1 MNFVDIII
9 IMVILAGAIIG
20 FKRGVIKQAVL
31 TLGMILVVVL
41 SFMLKNP
48 LSVFLYQ
55 RLPFLTFGIL
65 DEYAILNILVY
76 ELISFLILFILFS
89 IVFGLL
95 VKASSKIEEFFRD
108 TVILAIPS
116 KILGMILGAIEYYF
130 ITFIVLFVLSQPIIF
145 SEDFHQIKPVSNSKL
160 ANIMLTKT
168 PVVSYYTKNTMKSI
182 EELYDLFKTKDDY
195 SVKEFNCKAIKVL
208 KKDKIVSEK
217 SIEYLESHGKIK
229 RCD

>member
-1 MNFVDIII
+1 MNYVDIII
-9 IMVILAGAIIG
+9 IMFIVAGAIIG

-116 KILGMILGAIEYYF
+116 KILGLILGAIEYYF

-145 SEDFHQIKPVSNSKL
+145 SEDFHQIKPVSNSKI

-168 PVVSYYTKNTMKSI
+168 PVLSYYTKNTMKSI

-208 KKDKIVSEK
+208 KKDKIVSK
-217 SIEYLESHGKIK
+217 DSIEYLESHGKIK
-229 RCD
+229 RCN